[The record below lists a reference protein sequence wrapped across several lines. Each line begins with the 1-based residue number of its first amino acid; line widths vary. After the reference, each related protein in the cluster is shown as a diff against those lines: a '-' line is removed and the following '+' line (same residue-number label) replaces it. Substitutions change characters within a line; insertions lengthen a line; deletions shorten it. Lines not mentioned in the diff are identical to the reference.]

1 MAGLYTEEDL
11 LKKDKLFAN
20 RLGTQVLQDFY
31 EHNLTE
37 NVYFYAL
44 ENGDII
50 RLFFDEEQFCHLIG
64 FSYFGY
70 NGIAGWNSLKSK
82 KIVVSRLPEIQKHK
96 REEIRITNFPK
107 IMNILQN
114 PKVYLYKNTDMRYKA
129 DYFAV
134 YDDGVRYYKLGIGT
148 AANGIN
154 YGETYQVSLT
164 TSADNKEIVPENL
177 LTINDKKVLSRKD
190 FYCTYS
196 K

>member
-11 LKKDKLFAN
+11 FKKDKLFAN
-20 RLGTQVLQDFY
+20 RLTTRVLQDFY

-50 RLFFDEEQFCHLIG
+50 RLYFDEEQFCHLIG

-70 NGIAGWNSLKSK
+70 NGIAGWNSLRNKN
-82 KIVVSRLPEIQKHK
+82 IVVSRLPEMQKHK

-107 IMNILQN
+107 ILNILEN

-134 YDDGVRYYKLGIGT
+134 CDDGVRYYKL
-148 AANGIN
+148 
-154 YGETYQVSLT
+154 
-164 TSADNKEIVPENL
+164 
-177 LTINDKKVLSRKD
+177 
-190 FYCTYS
+190 
-196 K
+196 